1 MGRLDQFAAFVKS
14 QAAFH
19 EKKAKQIKADAK
31 ADPKRPNFH
40 TLQASK
46 FMELGQAIVEGQSDL
61 DKYAALL
68 QERAE
73 IKARVPSQGSL
84 SLMPA
89 DLEGLPPE
97 LLSELSISDL
107 DKLAFTVISVID
119 GEGGVASL
127 DRILIGLWRKTKEVH
142 KKTVLQPKLYRM
154 MQKKL
159 IFPVPGKKGVYSTN
173 PMGGDLPEPEEDDA
187 PNAGP
192 Q

>member
-1 MGRLDQFAAFVKS
+1 MDRLDQFVAFVNA
-14 QAAFH
+14 QVAFH
-19 EKKAKQIKADAK
+19 EKKAKQIKADPK

-46 FMELGQAIVEGQSDL
+46 LRELAQALTEGQSEL

-73 IKARVPSQGSL
+73 FKAKSPSQGSL
-84 SLMPA
+84 SLLPS

-107 DKLAFTVISVID
+107 DKLAFTVISVLE

-159 IFPVPGKKGVYSTN
+159 IFPVPGKKGVYSTS
-173 PMGGDLPEPEEDDA
+173 PTGADLPEPDEDDA
-187 PNAGP
+187 ASSL
-192 Q
+192 

>member
-1 MGRLDQFAAFVKS
+1 MSRLDQFVAFVNA

-19 EKKAKQIKADAK
+19 EKKAKQIKADTKK
-31 ADPKRPNFH
+31 ADPKRANFH

-46 FMELGQAIVEGQSDL
+46 LMELSQALIEGQTEL

-68 QERAE
+68 QERSEGRA
-73 IKARVPSQGSL
+73 KSPTTQGSL
-84 SLMPA
+84 SLLPS

-107 DKLAFTVISVID
+107 DKLAFTVISVLEA
-119 GEGGVASL
+119 EGGMASL

-159 IFPVPGKKGVYSTN
+159 IFPVPGKKGVYSTS
-173 PMGGDLPEPEEDDA
+173 PMGGDLPEPEEEDA
-187 PNAGP
+187 AGAP
-192 Q
+192 